1 MRIALDAMG
10 GDNAPNVVIEGALLA
25 KELLGSDVEI
35 ILVGD
40 KAIIEK
46 ALLEHGVAADTFEIS
61 HASEVIAMS
70 EHPAKA
76 VAAKQDSSIV
86 NGYKLLLANKADAF
100 CSAGNTGAML
110 VAAMFT
116 IKAIPGVLRPGI
128 AGFIPKVSG
137 RFGTILDVG
146 ANAEVKPEV
155 LAQFAHIGSLY
166 VKYVFGIEK
175 PAVGLLN
182 LGEEEEKGTPLLQQ
196 AHQLIKQNP
205 KVNFAGNVEGRDI
218 FTDKADLIVCDGYA
232 GNVILKMAESLYP
245 IFTEKGFKDD
255 FLDLFNWEQVGGSP
269 ILGVNGNV
277 IIGHGSSTALA
288 ISNMIKM
295 SNQVAESGITE
306 KIKNA
311 YS

>member
-10 GDNAPNVVIEGALLA
+10 GDNAPNVVIEGALQA
-25 KELLGSDVEI
+25 KESLGSNVEI

-166 VKYVFGIEK
+166 VKYVYGIDR
-175 PAVGLLN
+175 PTVGLMN
-182 LGEEEEKGTPLLQQ
+182 LGEEEEKGTPLLQ
-196 AHQLIKQNP
+196 AAYQLIKANE
-205 KVNFAGNVEGRDI
+205 KVNFVGNIEGRDI
-218 FTDKADLIVCDGYA
+218 LNDKADLIICDGYV

-245 IFTEKGFKDD
+245 ILSEKGYNDPFI
-255 FLDLFNWEQVGGSP
+255 DLFNWEKVGGSP

-277 IIGHGSSTALA
+277 IIGHGSSTATA
-288 ISNMIKM
+288 ICHMVKM
-295 SNQVAESGITE
+295 SKQLAESGITE

>member
-25 KELLGSDVEI
+25 KELLGSNVEI

-86 NGYKLLLANKADAF
+86 NGYKLLLANNADAF

-155 LAQFAHIGSLY
+155 LAQFAHIGSIY

-182 LGEEEEKGTPLLQQ
+182 LGEEEEKGTALLQQ

-245 IFTEKGFKDD
+245 IFTAKGYKDD
-255 FLDLFNWEQVGGSP
+255 FLSLFNWELVGGSP